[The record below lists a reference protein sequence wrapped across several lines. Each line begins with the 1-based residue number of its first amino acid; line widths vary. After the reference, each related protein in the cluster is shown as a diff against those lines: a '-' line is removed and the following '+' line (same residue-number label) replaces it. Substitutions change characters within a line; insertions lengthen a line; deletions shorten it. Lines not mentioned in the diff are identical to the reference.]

1 VPEWLRPYVLVLA
14 EFVVVVGVVA
24 AILSVA
30 GLKAAPFC
38 SLLLVLFVIA
48 AAWHGYGPGFL
59 NCFLTLFVVPRLLLP
74 HRPHAVDLIQLA
86 LLLLTLFLV
95 SRLGVTTRRAAAT
108 RAKALDESETRYRL
122 LFENSPQPMW
132 VYDRETLRFLTVND
146 TAIQSY
152 GYSREEFL
160 GMTLRD
166 IRPEEDIPKLLE
178 ATATPLTGFNREGQ
192 AWRHRK
198 KDGQIISVEIS
209 EHTIVFD
216 GSPACLVMAI
226 DITERIRLEEQF
238 RQSQRLETVGRLA
251 GGVAHDFNNLLTIIV
266 GYAEMLLTNPD
277 AAPFAAEITEI
288 QHAGERAADLT
299 RQLLAFSRRQALRL
313 SVMDVN
319 AVVGDTEKMLRRLIG
334 ENIELVT
341 NLSPNLGL
349 IQADSGQIQQV
360 IRNLVVNSRDAMPE
374 RGTVLIET
382 RNVDL
387 DEGYRAQHPG
397 VEPGPHIFLAVSDTG
412 TGMSPEVRAQIFEPF
427 FTTKN
432 PGKGTGLGLATVYG
446 IVKQL
451 GGWIWV
457 YSEPGRGTS
466 FKIYFPRSDEKPSKT
481 KQVEATGLRGRET
494 ILVVEDEEEVLK
506 LAMSGLRGYGYSVH
520 GVGTGVEAL
529 NFCREFS
536 GAIDLLLTD
545 VVMTDMNGRQVAE
558 RIRELR
564 PDTKVL
570 FMSGYTANVIAHG
583 GVLDADVECLL
594 KPFTPESLARKIREV
609 LGEKGEARSSNS

>member
-1 VPEWLRPYVLVLA
+1 
-14 EFVVVVGVVA
+14 
-24 AILSVA
+24 
-30 GLKAAPFC
+30 
-38 SLLLVLFVIA
+38 
-48 AAWHGYGPGFL
+48 
-59 NCFLTLFVVPRLLLP
+59 
-74 HRPHAVDLIQLA
+74 
-86 LLLLTLFLV
+86 
-95 SRLGVTTRRAAAT
+95 
-108 RAKALDESETRYRL
+108 
-122 LFENSPQPMW
+122 M
-132 VYDRETLRFLTVND
+132 
-146 TAIQSY
+146 
-152 GYSREEFL
+152 
-160 GMTLRD
+160 
-166 IRPEEDIPKLLE
+166 E
-178 ATATPLTGFNREGQ
+178 AFGQ
-192 AWRHRK
+192 
-198 KDGQIISVEIS
+198 
-209 EHTIVFD
+209 
-216 GSPACLVMAI
+216 
-226 DITERIRLEEQF
+226 
-238 RQSQRLETVGRLA
+238 LA

-360 IRNLVVNSRDAMPE
+360 IMNLVVNSRDAMPE

-397 VEPGPHIFLAVSDTG
+397 VEPGPHILLAVSDTG